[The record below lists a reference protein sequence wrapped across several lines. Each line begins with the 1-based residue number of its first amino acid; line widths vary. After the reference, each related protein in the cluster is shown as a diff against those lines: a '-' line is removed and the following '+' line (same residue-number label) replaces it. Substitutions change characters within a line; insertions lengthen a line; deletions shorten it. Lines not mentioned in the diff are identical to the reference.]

1 MTISF
6 HLRFDFTFETI
17 GIGVVRRGREGGR
30 LQWNENLSTTNT

>member
-17 GIGVVRRGREGGR
+17 GIGVVRRGRGGR